1 MDSLLKKLVNIG
13 FSLCSIY
20 MLDITFINEKDKF
33 ISGILMALSAMIVL
47 GILIIIK
54 INFRIA
60 SFNCFKQ
67 M

>member
-13 FSLCSIY
+13 FALCSIY

-47 GILIIIK
+47 GIFIIIK